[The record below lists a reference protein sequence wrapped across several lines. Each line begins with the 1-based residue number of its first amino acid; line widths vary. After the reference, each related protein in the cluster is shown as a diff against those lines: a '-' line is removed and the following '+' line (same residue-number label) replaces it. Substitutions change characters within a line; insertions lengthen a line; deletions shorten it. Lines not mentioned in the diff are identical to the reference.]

1 MLEFEGTTHRPLG
14 ANGGTGCACS
24 NAINFAVAVP
34 SFNVARCR
42 SGRDLSRTAL
52 GGSQTGGMGSS
63 NKHFRRRANRIR
75 QKPLPGDEG
84 DSKGTG
90 REA

>member
-42 SGRDLSRTAL
+42 SG
-52 GGSQTGGMGSS
+52 
-63 NKHFRRRANRIR
+63 
-75 QKPLPGDEG
+75 
-84 DSKGTG
+84 
-90 REA
+90 